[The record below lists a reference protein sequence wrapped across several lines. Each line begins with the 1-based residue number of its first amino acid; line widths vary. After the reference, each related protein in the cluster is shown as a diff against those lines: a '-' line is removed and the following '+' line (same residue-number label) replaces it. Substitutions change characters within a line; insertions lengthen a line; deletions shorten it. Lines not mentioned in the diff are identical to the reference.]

1 MDERLIPHIKR
12 WRAFSA
18 YEGEL
23 AEAIISVKFQHLK
36 PLANLIGSKVQTD
49 LLEFKEENRCDLITY
64 VPVSWRRKV
73 IRGFDH
79 CEEILKG
86 AGLEFYK
93 ILIRVRHSKPL
104 AQLSREERIKAVKG
118 AFRVSKSKREL
129 VKERRVL
136 LFDDILTT
144 GSTASQAARELM
156 QAGAKEVFLYTV
168 AVQS

>member
-1 MDERLIPHIKR
+1 MDERVIPHIRR

-23 AEAIISVKFQHLK
+23 AEAIVAVKFRHLK
-36 PLANLIGSKVQTD
+36 PLARIIGSKIKTD

-64 VPVSWRRKV
+64 VPVSWRRK
-73 IRGFDH
+73 IMRGFDH

-86 AGLEFYK
+86 AGLEFDK
-93 ILIRVRHSKPL
+93 ILVRVRHSKPL
-104 AQLSREERIKAVKG
+104 AQLSREERIKAVEG
-118 AFRVSKSKREL
+118 AFRVVKTKRGL
-129 VKERRVL
+129 VKGSRVL

-144 GSTASQAARELM
+144 GFTASCVAEELM